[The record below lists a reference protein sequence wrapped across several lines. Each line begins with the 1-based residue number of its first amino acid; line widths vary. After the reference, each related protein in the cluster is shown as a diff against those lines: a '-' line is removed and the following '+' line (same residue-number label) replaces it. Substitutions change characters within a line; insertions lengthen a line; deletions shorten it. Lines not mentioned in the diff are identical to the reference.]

1 MKKINT
7 DGTFKENKNL
17 SIHRWYPYVEGFSEQ
32 FVLDCLKYNKDAKI
46 IYDPF
51 NGSGTTST
59 TCALNGIECY
69 ASEVNPFMQFVA
81 ETKIKTVKKILINNK
96 IDTIQDELK
105 KFTISDKTLYK
116 NNCINNCYKNFDF
129 FSEKNL
135 EQINIIK
142 NYTNNIEDEDIKNI
156 FKMALASIITKVSK
170 MIRNTDLRK
179 RTEKELENV
188 PEDVYNEFKKSLENM
203 LEDIKLVSNSTNGG
217 KDIKE
222 FKFISN
228 NAKKIDKKY
237 NGKVDMII
245 TSPPYINGTNYF
257 RNTKLELW
265 ILDYIFCDND
275 SKKYRL
281 EAITAGI
288 NNVTKD
294 IIIKNS
300 RKIVKDIAKKICKK
314 SPDKRISKMI
324 EAYFSDMEIVF
335 KNFGNIL
342 KKEGYIFF
350 DIGDSQYYNVY
361 VPVYDIIKEI
371 GNENNLKITEEI
383 ELRKRI
389 SKNGMKLT
397 QKLLIFRKEF

>member
-32 FVLDCLKYNKDAKI
+32 FVFECLKYNKDAKV

-51 NGSGTTST
+51 NGCGTTST

-69 ASEVNPFMQFVA
+69 ASEINPFMRFVA
-81 ETKIKTVKKILINNK
+81 VTKTKTVKNVLINNK
-96 IDTIQDELK
+96 MYAIEKALK
-105 KFTISDKTLYK
+105 DFLISDKTLYM
-116 NNCINNCYKNFDF
+116 NNCINNCYKDFDF
-129 FSEKNL
+129 FSKDNL
-135 EQINIIK
+135 KQINVIK
-142 NYTNNIEDEDIKNI
+142 NYINSIKDEDVKDI
-156 FKMALASIITKVSK
+156 FKLALSSIIIKVSK

-179 RTEKELENV
+179 RTEKELKNV
-188 PEDVYNEFKKSLENM
+188 PSDVYNEFKEVLENM
-203 LEDIKLVSNSTNGG
+203 LTDIDIVSNNTNSG

-222 FKFISN
+222 FEFISN

-237 NGKVDMII
+237 NNKVDMII

-265 ILDYIFCDND
+265 ILDYIFCDED
-275 SKKYRL
+275 SKKYRA

-294 IIIKNS
+294 TVIGSS
-300 RKIVKDIAKKICKK
+300 RKIVRDVAKRIYEK

-335 KNFGNIL
+335 KNFSFIL
-342 KKEGYIFF
+342 KDEGLVFF

-371 GNENNLKITEEI
+371 GYENNLKIIEEI
-383 ELRKRI
+383 ELRKRT

-397 QKLLIFRKEF
+397 QKLLVFRKEV